1 MSDLAVYPSAI
12 FNLALA
18 VGLFVLRWRRKK
30 ANLPPPDFQ
39 AWNIVV
45 LFSILVQVYLVVM
58 PWYPPKKGGADVS
71 FWYGT
76 YIVTGIGILLLCG
89 LYYVL
94 WAIYL
99 PKWKGYKLRPEIID
113 IGDGAQAHKIV
124 RVPLAELQEW
134 DAKHDAAGHKREEW
148 EAVQVT
154 LENKSQ

>member
-30 ANLPPPDFQ
+30 ANLPAPDFQ
-39 AWNIVV
+39 AWNVVV
-45 LFSILVQVYLVVM
+45 LFSVLIQVYLVVM

-76 YIVTGIGILLLCG
+76 YIVTGISILLLCG
-89 LYYVL
+89 LYYVI
-94 WAIYL
+94 WAVYL
-99 PKWKGYKLRPEIID
+99 PKWKGYKLRPEIIE

-124 RVPLAELQEW
+124 RVPNAQLEEW
-134 DAKHDAAGHKREEW
+134 DATHDASGHMK
-148 EAVQVT
+148 Q
-154 LENKSQ
+154 